1 MMENAFVIPLLMGIS
16 FVLIL
21 FFGKRIK
28 GGQGAHLIGIP
39 FIAVVWVLSIV
50 VGIGWIDR
58 VNDAEDAAEE
68 KAELEE
74 EHGGEEGELEEG
86 APVVVGGGDGS
97 VVLTS
102 ATVSA
107 SAPVLTAEEGEEKL
121 KVEPVV
127 ETVSWWSNG
136 GFDFTV
142 GTHVDGLSAILLFVV
157 ASISLLVHL
166 FSTEYVKG
174 DRRYT
179 HYYAFLSLFTASM
192 LFFVLTENIIQLI
205 VGWELVGLCSFA
217 LIGHWWEEGKNSNA
231 ALKAFLTNRVGDIG
245 LLVGIITLYWAV
257 REAGENTFSI
267 QRINELAMAGEL
279 RHFLL
284 LVAACCLMAAVASK
298 SGQFPLHTWLPD
310 AMAGPTP
317 VSALIHAATMVVAGV
332 YMIARLY
339 PVFFE
344 GFSIA
349 DGGANLMAI
358 VGIVTVL
365 GGGLLAFVQWDIK
378 KVLAYSTVSQLGYMV
393 LGLGTGAWAP
403 AIFHLFTHAF
413 FKAGLFLGA
422 GSVSHAA
429 HHTFDMRKMG
439 GLRKYMPVTFWTF
452 ILCSLALAA
461 VPPFA
466 GFWSKD
472 EILLTADKSGFG
484 VFAWLGV
491 AGGFLT
497 AAYMTRC
504 VYYVFFGE
512 YRGEGTPHESPRIM
526 TVPLMILAFMAV
538 VAGFVQATWSPIGTE
553 YLIEYV
559 EPKSAFP
566 ALVHPAFSV
575 SKALIA
581 TAVALAA
588 IGIAAAWYW
597 AGIGARAKVTDNIPP
612 LRWGKTVLE
621 QKYYLDHL
629 YEQGMVAG
637 TKGPLARATY
647 WFNQN
652 VIDRIVDLAGISARK
667 TGEVVYDYVD
677 QAVIDGAVNGAGWT
691 AEGSGEA
698 LRTVQSGK
706 VQQYGSLLF
715 GAAAVLAILF
725 VILV

>member
-1 MMENAFVIPLLMGIS
+1 MLENAWIIPGLMALS
-16 FVLIL
+16 FTLIL
-21 FFGKRIK
+21 FFGKRVK
-28 GGQGAHLIGIP
+28 GGQGAHLIGVP
-39 FIAVVWVLSIV
+39 FIVLAWLLSIV
-50 VGIGWIDR
+50 VGVNWIDR
-58 VNDAEDAAEE
+58 VNDAEAEAEE

-74 EHGGEEGELEEG
+74 ESGAVEEGS
-86 APVVVGGGDGS
+86 AVVVGADGS
-97 VVLTS
+97 VVL
-102 ATVSA
+102 A
-107 SAPVLTAEEGEEKL
+107 SAPVLAAEEGEKL
-121 KVEPVV
+121 KVEPVI
-127 ETVSWWSNG
+127 ETVEWWSSG
-136 GFDFTV
+136 GFTFNI
-142 GTHVDGLSAILLFVV
+142 GTHVDGLSAILLFIVT
-157 ASISLLVHL
+157 SISMLVHL

-179 HYYAFLSLFTASM
+179 HYFAFLSLFTAAM

-217 LIGHWWEEGKNSNA
+217 LIGHWWEEGKNTNA

-245 LLVGIITLYWAV
+245 LLVGMITLYWAV

-267 QRINELAMAGEL
+267 QRINELVMAGEL

-284 LVAACCLMAAVASK
+284 LVSACCLMAAVASK

-339 PVFFE
+339 PVFYD

-358 VGIVTVL
+358 VGIVTVI

-422 GSVSHAA
+422 GSVSHGAG
-429 HHTFDMRKMG
+429 HTFDMREMG
-439 GLRKYMPVTFWTF
+439 GLRKKMPTTFWTF
-452 ILCSLALAA
+452 VLCSLALAA

-497 AAYMTRC
+497 AAYMTR
-504 VYYVFFGE
+504 VIYYTFFGE
-512 YRGEGTPHESPRIM
+512 FRGTHGEPHESPRIM
-526 TVPLMILAFMAV
+526 TVPLIILSVFAV
-538 VAGFVQATWSPIGTE
+538 LAGFVQATWSPIGTE

-575 SKALIA
+575 SKAIIA
-581 TAVALAA
+581 TVVALAA
-588 IGIAAAWYW
+588 IGIAAAWYSSRVRL
-597 AGIGARAKVTDNIPP
+597 APTEQVPP
-612 LRWGKTVLE
+612 LKWGKTVLE

-629 YEQGMVAG
+629 YEQGVVAG
-637 TKGPLARATY
+637 TKGPLARASY

-652 VIDRIVDLAGISARK
+652 VIDRIVDTVGTSARK
-667 TGEVVYDYVD
+667 SGEIVYDYVD

-691 AEGSGEA
+691 SEASGEA
-698 LRTVQSGK
+698 LRGVQSGK